1 MVSASQT
8 AAFLAVRHRTL
19 VARATQAPFTGANVA
34 GSVRTNSS
42 CCSGVSFTMP
52 QPLRG

>member
-19 VARATQAPFTGANVA
+19 VATQAPFTGANVA